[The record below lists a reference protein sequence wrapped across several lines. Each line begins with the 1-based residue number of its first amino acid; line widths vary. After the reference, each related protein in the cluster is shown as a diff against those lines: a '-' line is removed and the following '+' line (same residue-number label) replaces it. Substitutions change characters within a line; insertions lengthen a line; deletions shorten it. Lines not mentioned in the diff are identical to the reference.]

1 MSHRNYTYLKV
12 LIETFDNNR
21 KYIKFI
27 ISLYL
32 CSYRYKRLC
41 NINFIFNVVNNV
53 LLPIRM
59 LFLCT
64 NFYIHIS
71 GLRFIVRH
79 PDPGT
84 QEPGTRVKHHF
95 FGTVEPGF
103 KKQNT
108 RILLPFLN
116 HFALVIKS
124 SFYKKKN
131 LSNFERAI
139 YFFCAVYI

>member
-21 KYIKFI
+21 EYIKFI
-27 ISLYL
+27 ITLYL

-59 LFLCT
+59 LILCT

-71 GLRFIVRH
+71 GLRFIVFLEK
-79 PDPGT
+79 P
-84 QEPGTRVKHHF
+84 K
-95 FGTVEPGF
+95 VETTY
-103 KKQNT
+103 KTYK
-108 RILLPFLN
+108 
-116 HFALVIKS
+116 
-124 SFYKKKN
+124 SFYFFFFILVSHFDVQDTHWFAINKKSIYIN
-131 LSNFERAI
+131 DFYVPITRATKTKRRI
-139 YFFCAVYI
+139 